1 MKRIVLVFAAAAL
14 LGVAA
19 QAVAR
24 DQSKVH
30 FTHPRDIDNRYDPL
44 TRYDRCVLRG
54 TEDGAHVRIVR
65 TLLDRSK
72 TFRINGDNV
81 RAAVI
86 ADREFEDGELAERTL
101 DYFAQDDRG
110 TVWYLGEDVNTYE
123 NGKVVGHGGAWLY
136 GKDTNKMGVE
146 MPAHPRVGTRW
157 RHERVPGITHESDRA
172 VAILDK
178 VTVRGKTYHDVL
190 KVREHTRPDDEV
202 EFKLYAPGVGNIQER
217 PPDGRNRLVRCS

>member
-1 MKRIVLVFAAAAL
+1 MRRTVLVLAAAAL

-19 QAVAR
+19 QAAGR
-24 DQSKVH
+24 NQSEVS

-44 TRYDRCVLRG
+44 AENDRCVLRG
-54 TEDGAHVRIVR
+54 KEDGARVRIVR
-65 TLLDRSK
+65 TLLDRTK
-72 TFRINGDNV
+72 TFRVNGDTV

-86 ADREFEDGELAERTL
+86 EDREFEDGEIAERTL

-110 TVWYLGEDVNTYE
+110 TVWYLGEDVDSYE

-136 GKDTNKMGVE
+136 GKDTDKMGVE

-157 RHERVPGITHESDRA
+157 RHERVPGVTHESDRA

-178 VTVRGKTYHDVL
+178 ATVRGKTYRDVL

-217 PPDGRNRLVRCS
+217 PPDGRLGLVRCS